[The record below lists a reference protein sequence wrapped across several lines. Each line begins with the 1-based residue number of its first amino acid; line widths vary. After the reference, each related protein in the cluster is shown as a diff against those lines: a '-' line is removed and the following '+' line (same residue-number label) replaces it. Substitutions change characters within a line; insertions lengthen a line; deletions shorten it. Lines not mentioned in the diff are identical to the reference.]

1 MDKNFCESYR
11 MARTAAEGLGVRLRP
26 IEKADALKQ
35 AHRAL
40 AGTRPSDG
48 FDTLAS
54 KGRLDLSLEA
64 LAIDRRFTSLF
75 SDDEAN
81 NALTRLLEAGYRF

>member
-1 MDKNFCESYR
+1 MEEKFLAAWFAC
-11 MARTAAEGLGVRLRP
+11 RTQAEGLGVRLRP
-26 IEKADALKQ
+26 MEKVDALKQ

-48 FDTLAS
+48 FDALAS